1 MNQAFI
7 SGFELKYCMKLFPL
21 YKIKVSTYIF
31 SIGFIFFLKSRFKA
45 IGTGYCENKPQLI
58 DPSPPAGSTF
68 IVDKK
73 ITIKLKAKSLNGEIT
88 RFQVSSFNKYV

>member
-7 SGFELKYCMKLFPL
+7 SGFELKYCMKLFPS
-21 YKIKVSTYIF
+21 YKIKVFNSL
-31 SIGFIFFLKSRFKA
+31 IFFLSVLFFSKSRFKA

-88 RFQVSSFNKYV
+88 RFQVSSFNK